1 MNPKN
6 KSGKRHWFG
15 PSEGFETRSRR
26 RLQADLDVD
35 QSTAET
41 ILRLRNQVIELQ
53 VQIQRLEGELTA
65 HQASQQMRASRYHEA
80 YEEATWIELEF

>member
-6 KSGKRHWFG
+6 KSGKMYWYG
-15 PSEGFETRSRR
+15 PSEGFEARSRR
-26 RLQADLDVD
+26 RLQADLGVD

-53 VQIQRLEGELTA
+53 VEIHRLEAELTV
-65 HQASQQMRASRYHEA
+65 HRASQQIRVSRYKEV
-80 YEEATWIELEF
+80 YNEATWIELEF